1 MPRNSIKAALLTAF
15 MEFSHCYNAY
25 FPWRGAPRQGKV
37 QGFCVDK
44 HKTLAL
50 EQSQLALKAKAF
62 KAYSF
67 VQYALYKGNLY
78 KILISFNMIFT
89 SG

>member
-37 QGFCVDK
+37 QGFCASS

-50 EQSQLALKAKAF
+50 EQSQVALKASAF
-62 KAYSF
+62 KACGF
-67 VQYALYKGNLY
+67 VQYVL
-78 KILISFNMIFT
+78 
-89 SG
+89 